1 MTHPVYS
8 RQQLQGMKRP
18 QLWEICTQLGIH
30 RFAKIEKLVEAILE
44 KMPQLVEAVEEII
57 VQAEPKPEAKII
69 NDDENYEPWVLISD
83 GVVITRG
90 KTYLQVFNSPDA
102 KEFEIIN
109 IDNQTCFNSLAVWQE
124 NQTVIARH
132 EEEIKARRWQE
143 AETELSYIS
152 NPLTATPS
160 DINEVVK
167 TPAEFGVHTMDEEYI
182 DPETSRPN
190 IDEPV
195 EVAVSPQNKKKGLSV
210 AFVCE
215 LNDETLYAVNFNGVL
230 IGYICH
236 RGSGRRDF
244 FALTMSAN
252 NQRTVI
258 SLSADR
264 QHDRVDDTDNASAV
278 TLEKVLLTTR

>member
-8 RQQLQGMKRP
+8 RQQLINMKRP

-30 RFAKIEKLVEAILE
+30 RFAKIVDLVEAILE

-57 VQAEPKPEAKII
+57 VQAESKPEAEII

-124 NQTVIARH
+124 IQTVI
-132 EEEIKARRWQE
+132 EEKNVNEPATI
-143 AETELSYIS
+143 ETL
-152 NPLTATPS
+152 
-160 DINEVVK
+160 
-167 TPAEFGVHTMDEEYI
+167 AEFGVHTMDQEYI

-236 RGSGRRDF
+236 RGGGRRDF
-244 FALTMSAN
+244 FASTMSAN

-264 QHDRVDDTDNASAV
+264 QYDRVDDTDNASAV